1 MAVETEQEAAIVV
14 TRIEGDDDERVATFK
29 ARLIGT
35 ENEVAPRSNL
45 TETAKQQSTI
55 FSEANA
61 IDPPL
66 DPLSLV
72 RLVSVSNALRQ
83 NVDALVHNVH
93 GGGHTLEPVV
103 DLDSQDAR
111 ERVRVAMLI
120 EREHEAELD
129 ALDALDD
136 GEKPPDPKPIEDPT
150 DDEITERIKALRE
163 RARREKVRV
172 ENFFANVSSRYSF
185 VRLRRKLGHDEE
197 SVGWGAW
204 EVLRNRRGD
213 PSRLNPAQAWTLRA
227 LPLDG
232 ALVETDCKRRVS
244 DIETR
249 AGKERRRFRRFVQV
263 YEGTKTYF
271 KEYGDPR
278 VMSAASGT
286 FYESADAMKGDEPKA
301 REATELLWFNL
312 DNAESDVY
320 GLVRWSGC
328 VLGAIGS
335 REMEEIN
342 LLFFESKAIPP
353 LVVLISGGRL
363 ASDAKEELRTI
374 IRDQIKGKKNFH
386 RILILEAEPSNK
398 SAPISG
404 QASQNSVRIEIK
416 PLTDAIF
423 KDQLWG
429 QYDRENRAKIGQSF
443 RVPPILRGETT
454 DFNRATAIAAVRVAE
469 EQVFEPERRDFDFE
483 INRTLLRDLDVTL
496 WRFRSIPPHSE
507 NTLDLLETLS
517 KLAEGLISP
526 EEARPVVSRVLGIDL
541 PKVEA
546 DWARLPLR
554 LALAGF
560 RPEGEAP
567 NVDPST
573 GEETSGD
580 GESTEAT
587 TEDEPAEVRMS
598 VPQDQFDRL
607 FVDGG
612 DGEAVTP

>member
-1 MAVETEQEAAIVV
+1 MAVETEQETAIVV
-14 TRIEGDDDERVATFK
+14 SRIDGDELLDDDERVATFK
-29 ARLIGT
+29 ARLLGS

-45 TETAKQQSTI
+45 TETAKQQGSI
-55 FSEANA
+55 FSEAGA

-83 NVDALVHNVH
+83 NIDALVHNVH
-93 GGGHTLEPVV
+93 GGGYALEPVV
-103 DLDSQDAR
+103 DLDSQEAR
-111 ERVRVAMLI
+111 ERVRVAILI
-120 EREHEAELD
+120 EREYEAELD
-129 ALDALDD
+129 ALGALEE
-136 GEKPPDPKPIEDPT
+136 GETPKDPEPIEEPT
-150 DDEITERIKALRE
+150 DDEITDRIKALRE

-172 ENFFANVSSRYSF
+172 DNFFENVSPRHSF
-185 VRLRRKLGHDEE
+185 SRLRRKLGYDEE
-197 SVGWGAW
+197 SIGWGAW
-204 EVLRNRRGD
+204 EVLRTRRGE

-227 LPLDG
+227 LPLG
-232 ALVETDCKRRVS
+232 NERVECDVKRRVS

-249 AGKERRRFRRFVQV
+249 DGKEKRRFRTLVQV
-263 YEGTKTYF
+263 YEGSKTYF

-278 VMSAASGT
+278 CMSAATGEC
-286 FYESADAMKGDEPKA
+286 YPDAAAMKREEPNA
-301 REATELLWFNL
+301 RPATELLWFNL

-386 RILILEAEPSNK
+386 RILILEAEPANK
-398 SAPISG
+398 AAPISG
-404 QASQNSVRIEIK
+404 QASQNTVKIEIK

-423 KDQLWG
+423 RDQLWG
-429 QYDRENRAKIGQSF
+429 QYDKDNRAKIGQSF

-454 DFNRATAIAAVRVAE
+454 DFNRATAIAAIRVAE

-483 INRTLLRDLDVTL
+483 INRTLLRDLGVTL
-496 WRFRSIPPHSE
+496 WRFRSLPPHSE
-507 NTLDLLETLS
+507 NTIDLLDTIT
-517 KLAEGLISP
+517 KLAEGVITP
-526 EEARPVVSRVLGIDL
+526 EEARPIVSRVLGTDL

-573 GEETSGD
+573 GETSGD
-580 GESTEAT
+580 ESDRAT
-587 TEDEPAEVRMS
+587 TDDEPDEVRMRVS
-598 VPQDQFDRL
+598 QQQFDRL
-607 FVDGG
+607 FVDV
-612 DGEAVTP
+612 EAP

>member
-1 MAVETEQEAAIVV
+1 MNEEHAIVV
-14 TRIEGDDDERVATFK
+14 TGINADDEERVATFK

-45 TETAKQQSTI
+45 TETAKQQSAI
-55 FSEANA
+55 FEEANA

-83 NVDALVHNVH
+83 NIDALVHNVH
-93 GGGHTLEPVV
+93 GGGYTLEPVV
-103 DLDSQDAR
+103 DLESKEAR
-111 ERVRVAMLI
+111 ERVRVAILI

-129 ALDALDD
+129 ALAEID
-136 GEKPPDPKPIEDPT
+136 GEEPREPT
-150 DDEITERIKALRE
+150 SIDEPSDDEITERIKALRE
-163 RARREKVRV
+163 RARRERVRID
-172 ENFFANVSSRYSF
+172 NFFANLSPRMSF
-185 VRLRRKLGHDEE
+185 SRLRRKLGHDEE

-204 EVLRNRRGD
+204 EVLRTKRGE
-213 PSRLNPAQAWTLRA
+213 PSRLNYAQAWTLRA

-232 ALVETDCKRRVS
+232 ALVEVECKRRVS
-244 DIETR
+244 DIAVR
-249 AGKERRRFRRFVQV
+249 DGKERRRFRRFVQV
-263 YEGTKTYF
+263 YEGAKTYF

-278 VMSAASGT
+278 LMSADTGT
-286 FYESADAMKGDEPKA
+286 FYESLGAMHEKEPKA
-301 REATELLWFNL
+301 RAATELLWFNL

-386 RILILEAEPSNK
+386 RILILEAEPASK
-398 SAPISG
+398 AAPISG
-404 QASQNSVRIEIK
+404 QASQNTVRIEIK
-416 PLTDAIF
+416 PLTEAIF

-429 QYDRENRAKIGQSF
+429 QYDKDNRSKIGQSF

-454 DFNRATAIAAVRVAE
+454 DFNRATAIAAIRVAE

-483 INRTLLRDLDVTL
+483 INRTLVRDLGVTL
-496 WRFRSIPPHSE
+496 WRFRSLPPHSE
-507 NTLDLLETLS
+507 NTIDLLETLS
-517 KLAEGLISP
+517 KLAEGLITP
-526 EEARPVVSRVLGIDL
+526 DEARPVVARVLGVDL

-573 GEETSGD
+573 GESSGD
-580 GESTEAT
+580 ESDRAT
-587 TEDEPAEVRMS
+587 TEDEPDEVRMRIS
-598 VPQDQFDRL
+598 QDKFDRL
-607 FVDGG
+607 F
-612 DGEAVTP
+612 EATT

>member
-1 MAVETEQEAAIVV
+1 MSAAEDRAIIV
-14 TRIEGDDDERVATFK
+14 TGINADDEDREVTFK
-29 ARLIGT
+29 ARLIST

-45 TETAKQQSTI
+45 TETDKQQTAI
-55 FSEANA
+55 FEGANA

-66 DPLSLV
+66 DPVSLV

-83 NVDALVHNVH
+83 NIDALVHNVH

-103 DLDSQDAR
+103 DLESKEAR
-111 ERVRVAMLI
+111 ERIRVAMLI
-120 EREHEAELD
+120 EREYKAELD
-129 ALDALDD
+129 AVDELDD
-136 GEKPPDPKPIEDPT
+136 GQRREPQPIEDPT
-150 DDEITERIKALRE
+150 EEEITARIKSLRE
-163 RARREKVRV
+163 QARRERVRI
-172 ENFFANVSSRYSF
+172 ENFFANVSSKYSF

-197 SVGWGAW
+197 STGWAAW
-204 EVLRNRRGD
+204 EVLRNKRGE
-213 PSRLNPAQAWTLRA
+213 PTRLNYAQAWTLRA

-232 ALVETDCKRRVS
+232 EVVETECKRRVS
-244 DIETR
+244 DIAVR
-249 AGKERRRFRRFVQV
+249 DGKEWLRFRRFLQV

-278 VMSAASGT
+278 ILSATTGKFYKSVQDLKREEPSG
-286 FYESADAMKGDEPKA
+286 
-301 REATELLWFNL
+301 RLATELLWFNL

-320 GLVRWSGC
+320 GLIRWSGC

-386 RILILEAEPSNK
+386 RILILEAEAANK
-398 SAPISG
+398 AAPISG
-404 QASQNSVRIEIK
+404 QASQNTVKIEIK

-429 QYDRENRAKIGQSF
+429 QYDKDNRAKIGQSF
-443 RVPPILRGETT
+443 RVPPILRGETN
-454 DFNRATAIAAVRVAE
+454 DFNRATALAAIRVAE
-469 EQVFEPERRDFDFE
+469 EQVFEPERRDFDYE
-483 INRTLLRDLDVTL
+483 INRTLLRDLGITL
-496 WRFRSIPPHSE
+496 WRFRSLPPHSE
-507 NTLDLLETLS
+507 NTIDLLETLT
-517 KLAEGLISP
+517 KLSDGLMTP
-526 EEARPVVSRVLGIDL
+526 DEARPIVSRVLGVDL

-573 GEETSGD
+573 GETDNED
-580 GESTEAT
+580 NDEAT
-587 TEDEPAEVRMS
+587 TVEEPEEVRMS
-598 VPQDQFDRL
+598 ISQEQFDRL
-607 FVDGG
+607 FDTN
-612 DGEAVTP
+612 E

>member
-1 MAVETEQEAAIVV
+1 MAVETEQETAIVV
-14 TRIEGDDDERVATFK
+14 SRIDGDDMLDDGERVATFK
-29 ARLIGT
+29 ARLLGS

-45 TETAKQQSTI
+45 TETAKQQASI
-55 FSEANA
+55 FSEARA

-83 NVDALVHNVH
+83 NIDALVHNVH
-93 GGGHTLEPVV
+93 GGGYTLEPVV
-103 DLDSQDAR
+103 DLDSQEAR

-120 EREHEAELD
+120 EREYEAEIE
-129 ALDALDD
+129 ALAALDD
-136 GEKPPDPKPIEDPT
+136 GEAPGDPKAIDEPT
-150 DDEITERIKALRE
+150 DDEITARIKALRE
-163 RARREKVRV
+163 RARRERVRV
-172 ENFFANVSSRYSF
+172 DNFIENVSPRFSF
-185 VRLRRKLGHDEE
+185 ARLRRKLGYDAE

-204 EVLRNRRGD
+204 EVLRNRRGE
-213 PSRLNPAQAWTLRA
+213 PVRLNPAQAWTLRA

-232 ALVETDCKRRVS
+232 ELVECDCKRRVS

-249 AGKERRRFRRFVQV
+249 DGKERRRFRSFVQV
-263 YEGTKTYF
+263 YEGTSAYF
-271 KEYGDPR
+271 REYGDPR
-278 VMSAASGT
+278 VMSAASGKC
-286 FYESADAMKGDEPKA
+286 YPDAAAMKRAEPNAKP
-301 REATELLWFNL
+301 ATELLWFNL

-386 RILILEAEPSNK
+386 RILILEAEPASK
-398 SAPISG
+398 AAPISG
-404 QASQNSVRIEIK
+404 QASQNTVRIEIK

-429 QYDRENRAKIGQSF
+429 QYDKDNRSKIGQSF

-454 DFNRATAIAAVRVAE
+454 DFNRATAIAAIRVAE

-483 INRTLLRDLDVTL
+483 VNRTLLRDLGVTL
-496 WRFRSIPPHSE
+496 WRFRSLPPHSE
-507 NTLDLLETLS
+507 NTIDLLDTIT
-517 KLAEGLISP
+517 KLAEGVITP
-526 EEARPVVSRVLGIDL
+526 EEARPVVSRVLGVDL

-567 NVDPST
+567 SVDPST
-573 GEETSGD
+573 GETSGD
-580 GESTEAT
+580 ESDRAT
-587 TEDEPAEVRMS
+587 IDDEPAEVRMRVS
-598 VPQDQFDRL
+598 QEQFDRL
-607 FVDGG
+607 FVDAGG
-612 DGEAVTP
+612 GAP